1 MESSRFGS
9 GRKSS
14 PASDK
19 KPVSDG
25 LPGMN
30 NLREEHEEKQRLE
43 KANFDLKMK
52 VYYLEENL
60 KRYQDGEHAG
70 DVQGEHFKQE
80 NSKLKLM
87 LEDKQVDL
95 EQRNLL
101 LIKSKNAIEAL
112 KVEIER
118 LRAENSHQ
126 QDLEDRIRR
135 LKQLNEDIESDYG
148 AQIAQLEHQV
158 QAARQLADAKEF
170 EKVSSEDKAVRGFL
184 RVAPADLTF
193 STAVQSHL
201 EISFGQ
207 VDSHLKD
214 ALQEKRRLQESLSTA
229 QHKIQALE
237 DEATQSRAHVDLYRI
252 QLEEVAAERDG
263 FKDKLRQ
270 EQLAKL
276 KAEEDGKT
284 RLSDCTKHYES
295 QIRTMRANHEHDVE
309 KIRASNLEML
319 ADVRDN
325 YQAELARAKADLERV
340 LGEVRSNDA
349 QDLNRVK
356 ENFAVRYGLACY
368 VCLRHEV
375 IAFCYGTQN

>member
-19 KPVSDG
+19 KPVPDG

-60 KRYQDGEHAG
+60 KRYQDGEHAD
-70 DVQGEHFKQE
+70 DVQGEHLKQE

-135 LKQLNEDIESDYG
+135 LKQLNEDIESDYT
-148 AQIAQLEHQV
+148 AQIAQLEQQV
-158 QAARQLADAKEF
+158 QSARQLADVKEF
-170 EKVSSEDKAVRGFL
+170 EKVSSEDKVVRAFL
-184 RVAPADLTF
+184 RITPAVLTF
-193 STAVQSHL
+193 STSVQSHL

-207 VDSHLKD
+207 VNSHLKD
-214 ALQEKRRLQESLSTA
+214 ALQEKRRLQESLSAA

-276 KAEEDGKT
+276 KAEEDGKN

-356 ENFAVRYGLACY
+356 ENFTVRYELCLLRMLA
-368 VCLRHEV
+368 
-375 IAFCYGTQN
+375 T